1 MKQVQINKFVE
12 EHGEEIL
19 CGLLGV
25 TGMIIG
31 AGVMKHYYKKE
42 CALTLFKW
50 LSLSESNGIVK
61 FFDPSSGSQT
71 DLAGYLGLLEKYNF

>member
-1 MKQVQINKFVE
+1 MKRVKINKFVE

-25 TGMIIG
+25 TGVVVG

-50 LSLSESNGIVK
+50 LSLSESNGMVE
-61 FFDPSSGSQT
+61 FFNPDSGAQI
-71 DLAGYLGLLEKYNF
+71 DLAGYLGLLEKHNF